1 LPALFGLDAIANR
14 DDGVEGNVWTPM
26 RFSRVFRAPTVLAS
40 LWLSAG
46 TAFGEPPICAKLPGT
61 AEQVARTP
69 RANEN
74 LELLAIS
81 LSDGITADDEIYRRL
96 VRDIAAIRTV
106 DPRMRTIEYSASDN
120 GELMVGPVSSQK
132 QLFLEGRYTE
142 WDCLNRYFH
151 VSRVQYQM
159 SYATLQFAGRFNLNQ
174 VGELYSSLAGVRS
187 ADPNGYVRIYRPP
200 SIYVL
205 PASHGWRYVLDGGA
219 CGAANDVTCG
229 LYYFIV
235 STDGVARFVE
245 EWRPTPQN
253 TPELEPGWVKDAH
266 AAVLRESEKR
276 YRESQ
281 YGDDNPRFIGNQGE
295 LGNRLLVRFKNPGDL
310 ARYLKHN
317 EKAGGG
323 PLPDLRP
330 ATAETSR
337 QLAVAIVNGAGASLN
352 SMIPPDDSGRIGFY
366 VELPQEYNPRVA
378 VMQSL
383 RGDWRIYSI
392 ETVTDH

>member
-1 LPALFGLDAIANR
+1 
-14 DDGVEGNVWTPM
+14 M
-26 RFSRVFRAPTVLAS
+26 RFSRVFKALTVVAS
-40 LWLSAG
+40 LWLLAG
-46 TAFGEPPICAKLPGT
+46 TAFGVPPICTKLPGT
-61 AEQVARTP
+61 AETIARTP
-69 RANEN
+69 RADEN

-106 DPRMRTIEYSASDN
+106 DSRMRTIKYSASDN
-120 GELMVGPVSSQK
+120 GELMVGPASSQK
-132 QLFLEGRYTE
+132 KLFLEGHYTE

-151 VSRVQYQM
+151 VIRIQYQM
-159 SYATLQFAGRFNLNQ
+159 GYATLQFAGRFNLNQ

-187 ADPNGYVRIYRPP
+187 ADPNGYLRIDRPP

-205 PASHGWRYVLDGGA
+205 PDSHGWRYVFGGGA
-219 CGAANDVTCG
+219 CRAANDVKCG
-229 LYYFIV
+229 FFYFSV
-235 STDGVARFVE
+235 STEGVARFVE
-245 EWRPTPQN
+245 EWRPAPQN
-253 TPELEPGWVKDAH
+253 TPELEPKWVKDAH
-266 AAVLRESEKR
+266 AADLRESEKR
-276 YRESQ
+276 HSESQ
-281 YGDDNPRFIGNQGE
+281 YRDDNPRFIGNQGE
-295 LGNRLLVRFKNPGDL
+295 VGTRLLVRFKNSGDL

-317 EKAGGG
+317 EQAGDG

-330 ATAETSR
+330 ATAETSK
-337 QLAVAIVNGAGASLN
+337 QLAVVIVNRAGATLK
-352 SMIPPDDSGRIGFY
+352 SMIPPDESGRIGFY